1 VGALVAFF
9 RSSNTATVYICANKA
24 QKWAVTSW
32 VPGFI
37 SLPGHVM
44 AGTATKKPQ
53 LHVNIIPE
61 QVVGSTNYEALLQA
75 VLSASLD
82 SYPEKPFGQAWQSS
96 WSAIRRE
103 QVAVARLWIRK
114 TCHAHDQLCGEATH
128 TAWSGII
135 SFCAQILDNYAM
147 EKDTNFIQGI

>member
-1 VGALVAFF
+1 M
-9 RSSNTATVYICANKA
+9 VYICAIKA

-37 SLPGHVM
+37 NLPGHVM
-44 AGTATKKPQ
+44 AGTATKKPR

-82 SYPEKPFGQAWQSS
+82 SYSEKETTSCETIWVGMAVILQCHQEGAGRSDMALDQANLPCS
-96 WSAIRRE
+96 
-103 QVAVARLWIRK
+103 
-114 TCHAHDQLCGEATH
+114 
-128 TAWSGII
+128 
-135 SFCAQILDNYAM
+135 
-147 EKDTNFIQGI
+147 